1 MLKKRKISPQ
11 KGADQ
16 QIWPAPSIYGR
27 YSTAASIK
35 SDTPVSGGAYQD
47 AREVTIVWNARLKHW
62 ALPKFRGRLHP
73 ASPRT
78 FFSPIFSL
86 AREKIGAGGAS
97 KRPRRNE
104 SLQARLLIL
113 CARFFLPNRKL
124 NLRFGF
130 FLCKSATT
138 SQARSLCH
146 YWYAS
151 SPERGALGGSSFK
164 LSAFQHRLF
173 VAAVVFFV
181 GLMPLDPVVVHLV
194 LPGQTQQRVPQVG
207 VEGRFFVGLD
217 PAPCVSSPR
226 PSPSPAR
233 Q

>member
-1 MLKKRKISPQ
+1 MASPCHLPLIGEGFGCLKKRKISPQ

-78 FFSPIFSL
+78 LFSPIFSL
-86 AREKIGAGGAS
+86 AREKIGPPEARQ

-113 CARFFLPNRKL
+113 CARFFLSKPQTKFAVWVFSMQICD
-124 NLRFGF
+124 NL
-130 FLCKSATT
+130 S
-138 SQARSLCH
+138 
-146 YWYAS
+146 
-151 SPERGALGGSSFK
+151 GA
-164 LSAFQHRLF
+164 
-173 VAAVVFFV
+173 
-181 GLMPLDPVVVHLV
+181 
-194 LPGQTQQRVPQVG
+194 
-207 VEGRFFVGLD
+207 
-217 PAPCVSSPR
+217 
-226 PSPSPAR
+226 
-233 Q
+233 